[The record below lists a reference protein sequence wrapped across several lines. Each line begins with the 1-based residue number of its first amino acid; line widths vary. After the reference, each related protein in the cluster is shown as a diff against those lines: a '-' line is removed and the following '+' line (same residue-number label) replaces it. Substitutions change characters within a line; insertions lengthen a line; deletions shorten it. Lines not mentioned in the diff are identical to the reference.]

1 MYGVARRGLL
11 LLLPVLVMTDELP
24 ASQAGARAR
33 VCVCVCVSVEG
44 VGSQAKP
51 QAVAPSPHP
60 AAALSMSSPD
70 CSFYFCL
77 NPIAR
82 GGERPHTA

>member
-1 MYGVARRGLL
+1 MYGVARRGLLL

-24 ASQAGARAR
+24 ASHRPARGR
-33 VCVCVCVSVEG
+33 VCVCVSVEG
-44 VGSQAKP
+44 VGSKAKP